1 MVDIFIAYSHED
13 LLLKNELKKF
23 LRPLL
28 REERISLWDDFDIEA
43 GEEWDAKIKERLYGA
58 DVVLLLVS
66 SDSLASDYFYGKEV
80 DVSLKRHKKG
90 EAIVT
95 PIILRHCDW
104 INTPIGELEAIPEK
118 GRPVS
123 EWPTRDQAWQDT
135 VIRLRRVVENIEN
148 KKKSE
153 AAEAEHF
160 RLFNAAIQTAN
171 HLIQKSK
178 WSEAKVA
185 LTDALGLY
193 KKGFEPND
201 EIILGSI
208 KDCDEAEKRQ
218 ELQQKYEARKSLF
231 ESQFAQAE
239 SLFYNND
246 WQTAHHHFSSLL
258 VQWEEGFSI
267 DRHLIQ
273 SKINICDKKIQESIE
288 IKNLEL
294 ERRRLIEAEITELK
308 KAFQKRQ
315 WTKAQ
320 YLANSILLS
329 DPENQVAQ
337 GIKKDLEEYIQPR
350 SNKDIAFE
358 KTKVYIW
365 LLLILISLTGLV
377 VYFWQEHFK
386 SQSIDQKPKPDISI
400 QTSRAKEEVFE
411 KTGQSQPKETASK
424 QEIIQNLKTI
434 PELEKFIKENP
445 ESNLIKAAQIKA
457 VKLQKEFDQIVN
469 DGNLMMK
476 RNCKMAI
483 EKYKEA
489 LKIYPKE
496 PKITKII
503 QNSSCK

>member
-13 LLLKNELKKF
+13 IALKNELKKF

-90 EAIVT
+90 EAIVA

-118 GRPVS
+118 GRPVT

-135 VIRLRRVVENIEN
+135 VTRLRRVVENIEN

-171 HLIQKSK
+171 HLIQKGK

-185 LTDALGLY
+185 LTDALGLF

-201 EIILGSI
+201 ELILSSI

-239 SLFYNND
+239 SLFYKNE
-246 WQTAHHHFSSLL
+246 WQTAQNYFSSLL
-258 VQWEEGFSI
+258 NQWEEGFSI

-273 SKINICDKKIQESIE
+273 SKIDICDKKTQELLD
-288 IKNLEL
+288 IKKQEL
-294 ERRRLIEAEITELK
+294 ERRRILEVEIIELK
-308 KAFQKRQ
+308 KAFQKKQ

-320 YLANSILLS
+320 HLANAILLS
-329 DPENQVAQ
+329 DPENQIAQ
-337 GIKKDLEEYIQPR
+337 AIKKDLE
-350 SNKDIAFE
+350 
-358 KTKVYIW
+358 VY
-365 LLLILISLTGLV
+365 V
-377 VYFWQEHFK
+377 
-386 SQSIDQKPKPDISI
+386 KPKPDKTKNSAYYRPLLITVALIGIAIYLWQNHFRSSNTEPEQLPTISTEKVQEKGDI
-400 QTSRAKEEVFE
+400 QKTSQERSRG
-411 KTGQSQPKETASK
+411 TSGN

-434 PELEKFIKENP
+434 PELQKFIKENP
-445 ESNLIKAAQIKA
+445 QSNLIKDAQIKA
-457 VKLQKEFDQIVN
+457 NKLQKEFDQIVN

-489 LKIYPKE
+489 LKIYPRE
-496 PKITKII
+496 PKISKII
-503 QNSSCK
+503 QTSTCD